1 MMAQHLVRTGRYR
14 VMMMV
19 IVVIMVMVGVMIVVP
34 QGVDLLLVF
43 REQTAALLSARQVQH

>member
-1 MMAQHLVRTGRYR
+1 
-14 VMMMV
+14 MMMV

-34 QGVDLLLVF
+34 QGVDLLLVL